1 MRYNILI
8 TAVISTIFSTHLM
21 AAMTISGTRVIFPG
35 GEQEVTVRTVNK
47 GDAPALVQVWV
58 DDGDSQADV
67 NAMKVPFVVTPPV
80 YRVEPGKGQS
90 LRLIYNNMALPGDK
104 ESVFWLNMLEIP
116 PVYKGPAKDRL
127 ELAFRTRIKIFYRPK
142 SLSKSDSSAQA
153 DKLKWAIDRVGKKLK
168 INNPTPYY
176 FSFESINLLSGSQ
189 KQSVHSDMVSPF
201 SSSEFTLT
209 KNSGPLGNVTGGEFR
224 LLNDYGAILVG
235 SLKASGDSLDF
246 VGFK

>member
-1 MRYNILI
+1 MRYKIL
-8 TAVISTIFSTHLM
+8 TAVVISITLSTNVM

-47 GDAPALVQVWV
+47 GNAPALVQVWV
-58 DDGDSQADV
+58 DDGHSEADV
-67 NAMKVPFVVTPPV
+67 NTVKIPFIVTPPV

-90 LRLIYNNMALPGDK
+90 LRLIYNNMLLPGDK

-142 SLSKSDSSAQA
+142 SLSNSDSSGQA
-153 DKLKWAIDRVGKKLK
+153 DKLKWVIDRVGKKLK

-176 FSFESINLLSGSQ
+176 YSFESINLLSGSQ
-189 KQSVHSDMVSPF
+189 KQGVHSDMVSPF
-201 SSSEFTLT
+201 SSSEFSFT
-209 KNSGPLGNVTGGEFR
+209 KNSTNLGNVTGGEFR

-235 SLKASGDSLDF
+235 SLKASGESLTF
-246 VGFK
+246 EGFK